1 MAHSRSEG
9 ARKPE
14 AGERD
19 LGTMSSE
26 LPLPH
31 SGGTHLYV
39 SLAGFHVRK
48 YHVDMP
54 AARAKSGGRL
64 EHLATPRAILRG
76 HIESQLACFI
86 IDDGILATIT
96 ARGLDRSVCSPT
108 WRGAPLWAGTL
119 TQVMLFSGSKARLAA
134 YRSASGRWW
143 SSPGKRPRRQR
154 EAGSALATLL

>member
-31 SGGTHLYV
+31 SVGTHLYV
-39 SLAGFHVRK
+39 SLAGFTYV
-48 YHVDMP
+48 
-54 AARAKSGGRL
+54 SGRL

-76 HIESQLACFI
+76 HIESQLGCFI

-96 ARGLDRSVCSPT
+96 ARGLARSVCSPT
-108 WRGAPLWAGTL
+108 LRGAPLWAGTL
-119 TQVMLFSGSKARLAA
+119 TQVMLFSGWRHIGPPQADGGRLQGNVQGGKEKLVQHWQ
-134 YRSASGRWW
+134 RSFEG
-143 SSPGKRPRRQR
+143 
-154 EAGSALATLL
+154 